1 MYTVDDLVSEL
12 FHLQDYGMGEKPIK
26 VKVQDKAGK
35 ELFYLPLEN
44 IGFDNPDN
52 IKDVV
57 LTVKLGSEDI
67 EELPN

>member
-26 VKVQDKAGK
+26 VRVQDNTGK

-52 IKDVV
+52 LKDVV
-57 LTVKLGSEDI
+57 ITVKLGDED
-67 EELPN
+67 NKS